1 MTVTPNLG
9 AALQRL
15 RHRFRRRTVWI
26 DALCIN
32 QNDLEERAQQV
43 SFMKD
48 IYARAKHVAVWLEDN
63 NVDAQRSAS
72 NATTAISI
80 IQQCAKYAYKEI
92 GLGNRLTSHLATIP
106 REDRYS
112 DLKLERKIPQYGDI
126 KWEAV
131 WWFYQLPWFSR
142 VWIIQEIR
150 EDARATM
157 FIGSDSVPW
166 WDVVRASLWIFKN
179 GYYLESS
186 RITPQLLLRPSV
198 IIGSIYNNPESSLFH
213 LLTRYTLVL
222 FSATD
227 PRDKVFALLSL
238 SCEEDDMRHPLTRPD
253 YGKSTQ
259 RIFGDVIRYLVSK
272 PSTPFSTP
280 RLDALGL
287 GCIEDDISLGSAW
300 PVEGT
305 ESPEDEAEEPFP
317 SWVPRWD
324 KGVQFYGCLSCS
336 RLALEWVTSGDSVT
350 EMGNH
355 NSHSSLVLRGLRVS
369 AVSIIDRSLH
379 CTEDQILDGK
389 LSGLLRNLL
398 RKSIEY
404 LPRHEGPDT
413 VEEAFTA
420 AILAGNV
427 KDEETLAQFVYSDVE
442 KYISSIKNGIHQT
455 QLVDFENAIRFNY
468 TIFFTEDGHIG
479 CGPSKMK
486 VGDEVLLLFGGRILY
501 VLRPKDAHHQFI
513 GECYVHGYMHGKAM
527 EMWEA
532 GTLKDEW
539 VDLQ

>member
-48 IYARAKHVAVWLEDN
+48 IYARAKHVVVWLGDN
-63 NVDAQRSAS
+63 NVDAQLSAV

-80 IQQCAKYAYKEI
+80 IRQCAKYAYKEA
-92 GLGNRLTSHLATIP
+92 GKANRITPHPAIIAGEA
-106 REDRYS
+106 RDS
-112 DLKLERKIPQYGDI
+112 DLKLRRKIPQRGDI

-150 EDARATM
+150 EDFKAAM
-157 FIGSDSVPW
+157 FIGDDSVLW
-166 WDVVRASLWIFKN
+166 WDVVWASLWILSKE
-179 GYYLESS
+179 YLPSG
-186 RITPQLLLRPSV
+186 IAPHLILRPSV
-198 IIGSIYNNPESSLFH
+198 IFRGSIYSTRETSLFDV
-213 LLTRYTLVL
+213 LMDYTSVS

-227 PRDKVFALLSL
+227 PRDRILALLSL
-238 SCEEDDMRHPLTRPD
+238 SCQEEDMRHPLTRPD

-259 RIFGDVIRYLVSK
+259 RVFGDVIRYLISR
-272 PSTPFSTP
+272 PSTGCDSAG
-280 RLDALGL
+280 LDALGL
-287 GCIEDDISLGSAW
+287 GCCEDYLFQRRVE
-300 PVEGT
+300 PVT
-305 ESPEDEAEEPFP
+305 RIESPNGEAEEPFP

-324 KGVQFYGCLSCS
+324 KGVPFDACLSRS
-336 RLALEWVTSGDSVT
+336 SLAQEWTTSWDSVT

-355 NSHSSLVLRGLRVS
+355 NSHSSLVLKGLRVS
-369 AVSIIDRSLH
+369 TVSIIDQSLH
-379 CTEDQILDGK
+379 CTVDQVARGELP
-389 LSGLLRNLL
+389 GLLLNIMRET
-398 RKSIEY
+398 IEY
-404 LPRHEGPDT
+404 LPCDEGPGT

-420 AILAGNV
+420 TILAGRA
-427 KDEETLAQFVYSDVE
+427 KDEETPAHFAFSDVAEFFSSIENGTHQPQFVKFLNS
-442 KYISSIKNGIHQT
+442 
-455 QLVDFENAIRFNY
+455 IRFGY

-479 CGPSKMK
+479 CGPSKMQ
-486 VGDEVLLLFGGRILY
+486 VGDEVWLLFGGRVLY
-501 VLRPKDAHHQFI
+501 VLRPEDDHHQFV

-527 EMWEA
+527 EMWKA
-532 GTLKDEW
+532 GKLKDEW